1 MKRHTSVVNNT
12 FLNFLEFKKKKIYID
27 NPMSLVMKDFIENNG
42 SSKEYK
48 INKNITYH
56 LMQFTKR
63 VYETIS

>member
-1 MKRHTSVVNNT
+1 MKN
-12 FLNFLEFKKKKIYID
+12 
-27 NPMSLVMKDFIENNG
+27 FIENNS